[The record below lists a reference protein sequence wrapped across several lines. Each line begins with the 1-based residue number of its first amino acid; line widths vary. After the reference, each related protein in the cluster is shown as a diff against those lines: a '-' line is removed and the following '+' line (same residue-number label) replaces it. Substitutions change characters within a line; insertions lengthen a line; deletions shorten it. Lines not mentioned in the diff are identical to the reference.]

1 MEDCH
6 ARGIRVLFD
15 GVFNHCGPD
24 FFAFRDVLAHGQKSE
39 YLDWFYGMQAPVDYK
54 DPPNYEAF
62 AYVKEM
68 PKLNTGN
75 PKVEQYLI
83 KVGVYWI
90 QEIGIDGWRLDV
102 ANEINH
108 DFWRHFR
115 AAVRAVKK
123 DALLIGE
130 IWEDAQC
137 WLLGDQFDSTMNY
150 RFSYLCTDFFA
161 KRTMC
166 AREFDEQMTK
176 MIYRYPQQVSEIQMN
191 FLDSHD
197 IPRFLSYCGGDRRKL
212 RLACFYLIMGY
223 GIPSVFYGD
232 ECYLDGKT
240 ETQYR
245 QGMRWDTSDTFAGDL
260 KEWISFRKTHEAL
273 KNGRYRGIWMEDGGL
288 YAFLRENKEEKVL
301 VIINNSDEPYACDD
315 RFWCET
321 EQKICGFVLDKVK
334 QLPAMQGKPFII
346 KNR

>member
-1 MEDCH
+1 
-6 ARGIRVLFD
+6 
-15 GVFNHCGPD
+15 
-24 FFAFRDVLAHGQKSE
+24 
-39 YLDWFYGMQAPVDYK
+39 
-54 DPPNYEAF
+54 
-62 AYVKEM
+62 
-68 PKLNTGN
+68 
-75 PKVEQYLI
+75 
-83 KVGVYWI
+83 
-90 QEIGIDGWRLDV
+90 
-102 ANEINH
+102 
-108 DFWRHFR
+108 
-115 AAVRAVKK
+115 
-123 DALLIGE
+123 
-130 IWEDAQC
+130 
-137 WLLGDQFDSTMNY
+137 
-150 RFSYLCTDFFA
+150 
-161 KRTMC
+161 MC

-240 ETQYR
+240 EIQYR
-245 QGMRWDTSDTFAGDL
+245 QEMRWDTPDTFAGDL

-273 KNGRYRGIWMEDGGL
+273 KNGRYRGIWMEDGGF

-301 VIINNSDEPYACDD
+301 VIINNSDEPYVCDD
-315 RFWCET
+315 GFWCET

>member
-1 MEDCH
+1 
-6 ARGIRVLFD
+6 
-15 GVFNHCGPD
+15 
-24 FFAFRDVLAHGQKSE
+24 
-39 YLDWFYGMQAPVDYK
+39 
-54 DPPNYEAF
+54 
-62 AYVKEM
+62 
-68 PKLNTGN
+68 
-75 PKVEQYLI
+75 
-83 KVGVYWI
+83 
-90 QEIGIDGWRLDV
+90 
-102 ANEINH
+102 
-108 DFWRHFR
+108 
-115 AAVRAVKK
+115 
-123 DALLIGE
+123 
-130 IWEDAQC
+130 
-137 WLLGDQFDSTMNY
+137 
-150 RFSYLCTDFFA
+150 
-161 KRTMC
+161 MC

-240 ETQYR
+240 EIQYR
-245 QGMRWDTSDTFAGDL
+245 QEMRWDTPDTFAGDL

-273 KNGRYRGIWMEDGGL
+273 KNGRYRGIWMEDGGF

-301 VIINNSDEPYACDD
+301 VIINNSDEPYVCDD
-315 RFWCET
+315 GFWCEM